1 MAAQKLLGVMFM
13 SILTVLFKL
22 SLGHCK
28 FQQKMSAQNNTAC
41 PVYRYTKIHAYVL
54 VPRSFVK
61 FMFSKL
67 YRVTQKDF
75 YARPYT
81 SVWAA
86 VVARQISKRYPC
98 SCHVFISTWAVISST
113 ASMIRCLKSA
123 SSRTFLLYKTSLI
136 NPHAKKSNVV
146 KSGDLEGQA
155 VGPSAYSTT
164 HADKHVARAWILFRY
179 LSSYNSCPHWSVRTC
194 IKSFWFT
201 LYTVEN
207 INFMKLLGTKT

>member
-86 VVARQISKRYPC
+86 VVARQISKRYPSC
-98 SCHVFISTWAVISST
+98 CHVFSSTWAVISST

-123 SSRTFLLYKTSLI
+123 RSRNFSPVHNVLNKPLMQKSPVVW
-136 NPHAKKSNVV
+136 NP
-146 KSGDLEGQA
+146 E
-155 VGPSAYSTT
+155 
-164 HADKHVARAWILFRY
+164 I
-179 LSSYNSCPHWSVRTC
+179 
-194 IKSFWFT
+194 
-201 LYTVEN
+201 
-207 INFMKLLGTKT
+207 